1 MIADHAKKYGFSRDE
16 IGRVPLEIFSEFDKD
31 RSNYLFVKRAKK
43 AISEDLKTEKIVK
56 NIELPPLIFIPMILI
71 HFFFLKPLEILL
83 VIKKLLKSAW
93 FRSLR

>member
-31 RSNYLFVKRAKK
+31 GSNYLFVKRAKK

-56 NIELPPLIFIPMILI
+56 NIEFCHL
-71 HFFFLKPLEILL
+71 
-83 VIKKLLKSAW
+83 
-93 FRSLR
+93 